1 MKKLHYNFLILLL
14 LWAAGCQPSRGTK
27 TADEPTLQL
36 YSPRYASGFSIL
48 GYEAADSL
56 VEAPQSTLIEVRNPW
71 QGAEGVVRQLFVARN
86 GEEPPRGYRGAVLR
100 GEARRIVTLSSSHI
114 AMLDALDCIERVVGV
129 SGINFVHNH
138 YICDHRD
145 QIGDVG
151 YDGNFNYEL
160 LLALDADL
168 VLLYGVFGPS
178 VMEPKLKELG
188 IPYLYVGDYVEQ
200 SPLGKAEWMVA
211 LGEAV
216 GLRKQAEEHF
226 ATLPPQY
233 DYWREKAATATHRPK
248 VMLNTPYAD
257 SWFMP
262 WRSSFVARLIADA
275 GGDYLYREASEGTG
289 SQTID
294 IEEAMRLTAEA
305 DVWLDVSNVTDL
317 ESLKRLY
324 PKLADLKCVVEGEVW
339 NNDRRSRI
347 QGGNDYWESGV
358 VNPHLIL
365 RDLIKIFHPELV
377 DEEFSYYRK
386 L

>member
-1 MKKLHYNFLILLL
+1 MKKLLHIYIVFLLMSL
-14 LWAAGCQPSRGTK
+14 AGCHPKGSGSWEKYSR
-27 TADEPTLQL
+27 EL
-36 YSPRYASGFSIL
+36 YAPHYASGFSIW
-48 GYEAADSL
+48 GSEAADSL
-56 VEAPQSTLIEVRNPW
+56 ETASQSTLIEVKDPW
-71 QGAEGVVRQLFVARN
+71 QGAQGVVRHLFVARG
-86 GEEPPRGYRGAVLR
+86 GEEPPQGYEGPVLR

-114 AMLDALDCIERVVGV
+114 AMLDALGCVERVVGV
-129 SGINFVHNH
+129 SGLDFVHNP

-145 QIGDVG
+145 RIGDVG

-160 LLALDADL
+160 LLALKADL

-178 VMEPKLKELG
+178 VLEPKLKELG

-216 GLRKQAEEHF
+216 GMRSQAEEHF

-233 DYWREKAATATHRPK
+233 DYWRTRAAATTHRPK

-262 WRSSFVARLIADA
+262 WPTSFVARLIADA
-275 GGDYLYREASEGTG
+275 GGDYLYRSETTETG

-305 DVWLDVSNVTDL
+305 DVWLDVSNVADL
-317 ESLKRLY
+317 EALKRLY
-324 PKLADLKCVVEGEVW
+324 PRLADLKCVVRGEVW

-347 QGGNDYWESGV
+347 RGGNDYWESGV

-377 DEEFSYYRK
+377 EEEFSYYRK